1 MKLSFLRA
9 ENTNKAIVLSM
20 LFSMIAKVFNFGQSV
35 VASFA
40 FGAQASTDIL
50 FYMLS
55 VVILLSTLLSS
66 VNQQVIVPNVIYLR
80 SNGTEEDSKKFISFI
95 YLVYL
100 VIGVFITFILML
112 WPEQILQL
120 FSKFSIEHIMNNLN
134 ILKYIIPTFLLI
146 IANTFILDIFTS
158 YKYFTLPMILDMLK
172 NLIII
177 IFVLIFK
184 DIFSVASL
192 ALGVLMGNL
201 LQFILL
207 NYMLFSVLKCKP
219 SFRRYH
225 LSSEIKKNI
234 GYVVGGF
241 LTAFLSSFVV
251 IYLMSGFISG
261 VYSAMDYGLKIS
273 TVFSLVIVGQI
284 STVVGMNIIELYAKN
299 DMKKLNETFIH
310 YFKLSLFLIIPFSFI
325 IALNS
330 EGIISLFF
338 ERGKF
343 TRQSVVLTGEFLR
356 YFILTLPYILI
367 NSFVVRLIIAKQI
380 QRVAFWWQISQ
391 SVGNIIVYWLM
402 INLFGFMGYPIGGI
416 IASYIY
422 IFLLLHIFLKKQ
434 FDFID
439 NKEVIKYFVSNGLL
453 NFIIAAAF
461 FTLNLR
467 TMAGG
472 SFLQKIIHISWIT
485 IAFILLN
492 LILGYVT
499 GINKEV
505 TNKCIRFVD
514 KKMRRL
520 IHTDL

>member
-20 LFSMIAKVFNFGQSV
+20 SFSMLAKVFNFGQSL
-35 VASFA
+35 VASYA
-40 FGAQASTDIL
+40 FGTQASTDIL

-55 VVILLSTLLSS
+55 MVILLSTLLSS

-80 SNGTEEDSKKFISFI
+80 SKGTEEDSKKFISFI

-100 VIGVFITFILML
+100 IIGVIITIILML
-112 WPEQILQL
+112 WPEKLLEL
-120 FSKFSIEHIMNNLN
+120 FSKFSSEHIMSNLT

-158 YKYFTLPMILDMLK
+158 YRYFTLPMLLDMLK

-177 IFVLIFK
+177 IFVIVFK
-184 DIFSVASL
+184 DVFSVSSL

-201 LQFILL
+201 LQFVLL
-207 NYMLFSVLKCKP
+207 NYMLFSILKCKP
-219 SFRRYH
+219 SFKPYH

-251 IYLMSGFISG
+251 MYLMSGFTSG
-261 VYSAMDYGLKIS
+261 VYSAMDYGQKIS

-284 STVVGMNIIELYAKN
+284 ATVVGMNIIELYAKS
-299 DMKKLNETFIH
+299 DLKKLNETFIN

-343 TRQSVVLTGEFLR
+343 TRHSVVLTGEFLR
-356 YFILTLPYILI
+356 YFILTLPYVLI
-367 NSFVVRLIIAKQI
+367 NSFIVRLIIAKQI
-380 QRVAFWWQISQ
+380 QRVAFWWQVSQ
-391 SVGNIIVYWLM
+391 SVGNIIVYWVM

-416 IASYIY
+416 IASYVY
-422 IFLLLHIFLKKQ
+422 IFLLLYFLLKKQ
-434 FDFID
+434 FQFID
-439 NKEVIKYFVSNGLL
+439 NKEAIKYFVLNGLL
-453 NFIIAAAF
+453 NFLIAAAF
-461 FTLNLR
+461 FALNLK
-467 TMAGG
+467 TPAGG
-472 SFLQKIIHISWIT
+472 SFLQKLIQISWIT
-485 IAFILLN
+485 LAFILVN
-492 LILGYVT
+492 LSIGYLT
-499 GINKEV
+499 GINREV
-505 TNKCIRFVD
+505 TKKCMNFVAL
-514 KKMRRL
+514 KMPKRIL
-520 IHTDL
+520 

>member
-1 MKLSFLRA
+1 MKLGFLRA

-20 LFSMIAKVFNFGQSV
+20 SFSLFAKVFNFGQSLV
-35 VASFA
+35 VSFA
-40 FGAQASTDIL
+40 FGTQASTDIL

-55 VVILLSTLLSS
+55 MVILLSTLLNS

-80 SNGTEEDSKKFISFI
+80 ANETEEASKKFIFFI

-100 VIGVFITFILML
+100 IIGVIITVILMM
-112 WPEQILQL
+112 WPEKMLEL
-120 FSKFSIEHIMNNLN
+120 FSKFSSKDIMSNLT
-134 ILKYIIPTFLLI
+134 ILKYITPTFLLI

-158 YKYFTLPMILDMLK
+158 YRYFTLPMLLDMLK

-177 IFVLIFK
+177 IFVVVFK
-184 DIFSVASL
+184 NTFSVASL
-192 ALGVLMGNL
+192 ALGVLVGNL

-251 IYLMSGFISG
+251 IYLMSGFTSG

-299 DMKKLNETFIH
+299 DLKKLSETFMN
-310 YFKLSLFLIIPFSFI
+310 YFKLSLYLIIPFSFI

-356 YFILTLPYILI
+356 YFILTLPYVLI

-391 SVGNIIVYWLM
+391 SVGNIIVYWFM

-422 IFLLLHIFLKKQ
+422 ILLLLVFLLKKQ
-434 FDFID
+434 FGFID
-439 NKEVIKYFVSNGLL
+439 NKEVIKYFVLNGLL

-461 FTLNLR
+461 FALNFRTL
-467 TMAGG
+467 AGG
-472 SFLQKIIHISWIT
+472 SFIQKIIHITWIT
-485 IAFILLN
+485 LAFIFLN
-492 LILGYVT
+492 LGIGYVT

-505 TNKCIRFVD
+505 TKKCFHIR
-514 KKMRRL
+514 
-520 IHTDL
+520 

>member
-1 MKLSFLRA
+1 MKLGFLRA

-20 LFSMIAKVFNFGQSV
+20 SFSMFAKVFNFGQSLV
-35 VASFA
+35 VSFA
-40 FGAQASTDIL
+40 FGTQASTDIL

-55 VVILLSTLLSS
+55 MVILLSTLLNS

-80 SNGTEEDSKKFISFI
+80 TNETEENSKKFISFI
-95 YLVYL
+95 YLMYL
-100 VIGVFITFILML
+100 IIGVIITVILMM
-112 WPEQILQL
+112 WPEKMLEL
-120 FSKFSIEHIMNNLN
+120 FSKFSSKDIMSNLT
-134 ILKYIIPTFLLI
+134 ILKYITPTFLLI

-158 YKYFTLPMILDMLK
+158 YRYFTLPMLLDMLK

-177 IFVLIFK
+177 IFVVVFK
-184 DIFSVASL
+184 DTFSVASL
-192 ALGVLMGNL
+192 ALGVLVGNS

-219 SFRRYH
+219 SFGRYH

-251 IYLMSGFISG
+251 IYLMSGFTSG

-299 DMKKLNETFIH
+299 DLKKLSETFMN
-310 YFKLSLFLIIPFSFI
+310 YFKLSLYLIIPFSFI
-325 IALNS
+325 VALNS

-356 YFILTLPYILI
+356 YFILTLPYVLI

-391 SVGNIIVYWLM
+391 SVGNIIVYWVM
-402 INLFGFMGYPIGGI
+402 INIFGFMGYPIGGI

-422 IFLLLHIFLKKQ
+422 IFLLMFFLLKKQ
-434 FDFID
+434 FGFID
-439 NKEVIKYFVSNGLL
+439 NKEVIKYFVLNGLL

-461 FTLNLR
+461 FALNFRTL
-467 TMAGG
+467 AGG
-472 SFLQKIIHISWIT
+472 SLIQKIIHITWIT
-485 IAFILLN
+485 LAFLFLDLSI
-492 LILGYVT
+492 GYVT

-505 TNKCIRFVD
+505 TKKCFHIR
-514 KKMRRL
+514 
-520 IHTDL
+520 